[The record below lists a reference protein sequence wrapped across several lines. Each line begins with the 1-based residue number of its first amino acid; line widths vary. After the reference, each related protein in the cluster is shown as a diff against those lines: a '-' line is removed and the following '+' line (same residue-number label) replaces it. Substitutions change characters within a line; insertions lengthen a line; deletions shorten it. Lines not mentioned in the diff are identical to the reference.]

1 MIVTE
6 FKISKMDCPS
16 EEQLIRMKLE
26 GLEGI
31 RKLDFDIPGRRL
43 KVFHD
48 IDNAGLIHH
57 LLSGLKLGTSL
68 VSSGVHHNVDSG
80 KDKNVLERRILWWV
94 LGINFGFFIIEIT
107 TGLISNSMGLVADS
121 LDMLADSL
129 VYALSLMVV
138 GSIVARKKRVAM
150 ISGYFQI
157 LLALLGFAEVIRRFI
172 DVDVIPDYRM
182 MILISVFALLG
193 NALCLYLLNKA
204 RSEDAHMRAS
214 WIFTSNDILVNLGV
228 IAAAVLIIFTDS
240 NLPDLIIGALVF
252 GLVLRGAIRILKLA
266 WP

>member
-1 MIVTE
+1 MIKTE
-6 FKISKMDCPS
+6 FKIKGMDCPS

-26 GLEGI
+26 GVEGI
-31 RKLDFDIPGRRL
+31 RKLSFDIPNRKL
-43 KVFHD
+43 EIYHD
-48 IDNAGLIHH
+48 LDNARLMHH
-57 LLSGLKLGTSL
+57 RLTELKLGASL
-68 VSSGVHHNVDSG
+68 VGSGLHNA
-80 KDKNVLERRILWWV
+80 KIENEKNTRERRILWWV

-107 TGLISNSMGLVADS
+107 TGFISNSMGLVADS

-138 GSIVARKKRVAM
+138 GSTVVRKKWVAM

-157 LLALLGFAEVIRRFI
+157 VLALLGFAEVIRRYL

-204 RSEDAHMRAS
+204 RSEDAHMQAS

-228 IAAAVLIIFTDS
+228 IAAAVLIIFTES

-266 WP
+266 R